1 MKKRPY
7 LVVLGL
13 ILGLVLLFSIV
24 NVSFAEN
31 GENGENGDNGG
42 GFFKIKNPLEYT
54 EIDQIIMAIAGF
66 VFQIA
71 LILAP
76 LMLIIAGFLF
86 VTSMGEPEKIKKAR
100 DLALHTIIGLIIVLL
115 ARGLVAL
122 IAEILTSN
130 NNT

>member
-24 NVSFAEN
+24 NVSFAFEF
-31 GENGENGDNGG
+31 ELE
-42 GFFKIKNPLEYT
+42 NPLKYDKIEDV
-54 EIDQIIMAIAGF
+54 IGAIAGF

-86 VTSMGEPEKIKKAR
+86 VTSMGEPDKVRKAK
-100 DLALHTIIGLIIVLL
+100 DLALYTIIGLVIVLL

>member
-7 LVVLGL
+7 IVVLGL

-31 GENGENGDNGG
+31 GENGENGG
-42 GFFKIKNPLEYT
+42 GFFKIKNPLKYT

-86 VTSMGEPEKIKKAR
+86 VTSMGEPEKVRKAK
-100 DLALHTIIGLIIVLL
+100 DLALYTIIGLVIVLL
-115 ARGLVAL
+115 ARGLVTL
-122 IAEILTSN
+122 IAQILTSN

>member
-13 ILGLVLLFSIV
+13 ILGLVLLFSIA

-31 GENGENGDNGG
+31 GENGG
-42 GFFKIKNPLEYT
+42 GFFKIENPLKYDKIEDV
-54 EIDQIIMAIAGF
+54 IGAIAGF

-86 VTSMGEPEKIKKAR
+86 VTSMGEPDKVRKAK

-115 ARGLVAL
+115 ARGLVTL